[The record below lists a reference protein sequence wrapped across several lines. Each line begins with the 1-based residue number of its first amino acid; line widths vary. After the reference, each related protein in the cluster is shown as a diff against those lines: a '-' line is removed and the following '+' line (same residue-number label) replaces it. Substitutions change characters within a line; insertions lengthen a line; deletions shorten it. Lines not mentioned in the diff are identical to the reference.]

1 MWMTFFRVDT
11 ESSSIEHLVM
21 AKKFLLSLVTVV
33 FASSIVLPAQEAK
46 ADPGREILMSVTYG
60 TLAGA
65 LLGTASLAFTDKPGE
80 KLQRIARGASLGLYF
95 GILLGLYVVYG
106 VPNES
111 DELNRVLQPEG
122 DYGFKMRTPLLYPTL
137 SDAGRID
144 GAAIDMTIY
153 KF

>member
-1 MWMTFFRVDT
+1 MKFGKKII
-11 ESSSIEHLVM
+11 SSV
-21 AKKFLLSLVTVV
+21 
-33 FASSIVLPAQEAK
+33 IVLAFIVSTPIKAK
-46 ADPGREILMSVTYG
+46 ADPGREFLMSVTYG

-106 VPNES
+106 VPSES
-111 DELNRVLQPEG
+111 EELDNILPPEE
-122 DYGFKMRTPLLYPTL
+122 DYGFKIRNPIIYPTL
-137 SDAGRID
+137 SDTGDFD
-144 GAAIDMTIY
+144 GWAVEMTVY